1 MKKIYLLILTAIF
14 LQACSDLK
22 QDEPQNA
29 INYTSQIDLQRVE
42 LGKTIASNLKNK
54 EFVDNLIDLCNAK
67 LDLDKEVLVSTII
80 KPNSTTAFDLELS
93 DSLIQNKQKVYSSL
107 KTNKINLFNDLV
119 KNDPLVQ
126 IHFHQGNSTET
137 INGVVVLSTDEKNN
151 SKFAKLF
158 TSNGEETTIGKDIV
172 PNENYFIIS
181 KNERSNK
188 NWEKVIANAKSNK
201 KSLIFWQP
209 TNPIIYKPIGYNFN
223 YQMKLVSARFANMD
237 ALRSVEGWWW
247 GDPEVRLNVFYAEKD
262 QTGTWVPREAL
273 AYFSPGGWTKN
284 NWWIFDVF
292 TTDNVVNLDLP
303 LWKQDQST
311 SRIFKFYEEDSNTP
325 DVKSFTAN
333 VSGTNQAT
341 FSWEIS
347 GNKNDEVN
355 FASSNLSI
363 EQYPFSSYNWGII
376 NVKFN

>member
-188 NWEKVIANAKSNK
+188 NWEKVIANEKSNQ
-201 KSLIFWQP
+201 KSLISWQP
-209 TNPIIYKPIGYNFN
+209 NYPTIGNNFS
-223 YQMKLVSARFANMD
+223 YEMKLRSARFANFD
-237 ALRSVEGWWW
+237 ALRSVEDWWS

-262 QTGTWVPREAL
+262 HTGNWVPREDVT
-273 AYFSPGGWTKN
+273 YFPPGNWIRN
-284 NWWIFDVF
+284 NFWIFDRV
-292 TTDNVVNLDLP
+292 TCDNVVNVNLP
-303 LWKQDQST
+303 LWRQDQST
-311 SRIFKFYEEDSNTP
+311 SRIFKFYEEDNDTFKV
-325 DVKSFTAN
+325 DSFTAN
-333 VSGTNQAT
+333 VNGTNQAQFT
-341 FSWEIS
+341 WQIS
-347 GNKNDEVN
+347 GKKTSEVD
-355 FASSNLSI
+355 I
-363 EQYPFSSYNWGII
+363 TTKTIYKEEYPFTSYYNWGLI